1 MNYTVKRCD
10 LILNRMEKTENLR
23 YSGDKNTNMG
33 PRIYGKQDIYVE
45 AVYDMKS
52 PSFLVFCNHFG
63 CFDSWCV
70 A

>member
-1 MNYTVKRCD
+1 MNYTVKQCD
-10 LILNRMEKTENLR
+10 LILNRIEKTENLR
-23 YSGDKNTNMG
+23 YSGDKNTSLG

-45 AVYDMKS
+45 AVYDIKS
-52 PSFLVFCNHFG
+52 QSFLVFCNHFG

>member
-1 MNYTVKRCD
+1 
-10 LILNRMEKTENLR
+10 MEKTENLG
-23 YSGDKNTNMG
+23 YSGDKNTSLG

-45 AVYDMKS
+45 AVYDIKS
-52 PSFLVFCNHFG
+52 ISFLVFCNYFG